1 MRNRG
6 LRKTLIFKNIPF
18 KKEETCDE
26 NKELLVKEI
35 KTVIPDLEESYIMN
49 KIERAHRSKKRI
61 TSTPQLLL
69 LI

>member
-18 KKEETCDE
+18 KKKETCDE

>member
-18 KKEETCDE
+18 KKKETCDE

-61 TSTPQLLL
+61 TPTPQLLL